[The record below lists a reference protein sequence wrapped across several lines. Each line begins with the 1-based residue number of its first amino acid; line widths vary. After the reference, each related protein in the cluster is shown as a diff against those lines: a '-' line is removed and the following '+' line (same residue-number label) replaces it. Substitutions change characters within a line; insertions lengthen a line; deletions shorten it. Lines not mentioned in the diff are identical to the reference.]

1 MLLKPL
7 AAAALLAA
15 SAPALA
21 CSVTPGYRVP
31 NSFQLAEAAD
41 LIVVARVEGQRA
53 GTRSHESKVV
63 LKPVGVLKGVPP
75 VRPLTLDGLLERTR
89 VAGTVL
95 PRATRS
101 DPAELAEPN
110 PDALMGGC
118 TRYIFARGM
127 TLVLFYKRGSRTLDF
142 MSYPF
147 ARVSEDVP
155 STSSRW
161 VQAVREYVAIA
172 KLPRAARREAMRR
185 RAGLLARGTG
195 DQRAIA
201 ADMRRLL
208 VTRGAL
214 LPVR

>member
-1 MLLKPL
+1 MLLRRL
-7 AAAALLAA
+7 AAAALLAI
-15 SAPALA
+15 SAPSLA
-21 CSVTPGYRVP
+21 CTVAPGYRVP

-41 LIVVARVEGQRA
+41 LIVIARVEGQRA
-53 GTRSHESKVV
+53 GTRSHESKIV
-63 LKPVGVLKGVPP
+63 LEPVGVLKGVPP
-75 VRPLTLDGLLERTR
+75 IRPLMLDGWLERTR
-89 VAGTVL
+89 VAGTAL

-101 DPAELAEPN
+101 DPAELVESN

-127 TLVLFYKRGSRTLDF
+127 TLVLFYKRGSRALHF
-142 MSYPF
+142 MNYPF

-155 STSSRW
+155 STTSRW
-161 VQAVREYVAIA
+161 VQAVREYVVISRLRA
-172 KLPRAARREAMRR
+172 AARREAVRR
-185 RAGLLARGTG
+185 RADVLGRGTG

-208 VTRGAL
+208 ATRDAL